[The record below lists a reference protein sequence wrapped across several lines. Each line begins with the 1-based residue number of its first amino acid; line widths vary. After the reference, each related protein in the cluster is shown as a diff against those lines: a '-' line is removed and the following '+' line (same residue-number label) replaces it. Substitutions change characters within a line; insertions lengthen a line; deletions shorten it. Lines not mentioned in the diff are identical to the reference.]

1 MKKLGLLMAM
11 ALTVTVGGVY
21 ATWTYAK
28 DTDVAD
34 ETVNMTMNLTDVAFI
49 GSNGTYKVDTSGI
62 TLKIDPKSGTA
73 HTTALYVEGEIV
85 ITFTPNMHAP
95 EDVKEKAVASTFQFG
110 LTNSNWTFDDDTTD
124 EVAAKA
130 IVTLEH
136 NEKHDIA
143 WTKGA
148 DGVFTYTIDATEI
161 AKHIHLTEFIL
172 DTKVKYDA
180 FNAALGQG
188 QISITV
194 SDGITSSTPS
204 ENPEN
209 PEQP

>member
-28 DTDVAD
+28 GTDVAD
-34 ETVNMTMNLTDVAFI
+34 ETVNMTLNLTDVAYI
-49 GSNGTYKVDTSGI
+49 GSNGTYKVNTDGLK
-62 TLKIDPKSGTA
+62 LKIDPKTGTA

-95 EDVKEKAVASTFQFG
+95 EDVKENAVASTFQFG

-124 EVAAKA
+124 AVAAKA
-130 IVTLEH
+130 IVTLKH
-136 NEKHDIA
+136 AEKHDIT

-148 DGVFTYTIDATEI
+148 DGVFSYTIDADAI
-161 AKHIHLTEFIL
+161 AEHINLTEFVL

-180 FNAALGQG
+180 FNTALGQG

-194 SDGITSSTPS
+194 SDGQTATDP
-204 ENPEN
+204 
-209 PEQP
+209 Q